1 MKDKLN
7 KLNAGTFFDMKK
19 FMKNREHL
27 NLHYIREYYKLYII
41 TFYKTCAKIKGVS
54 ALQIKALQVP
64 ESIEAGQVVRLVC
77 LFDPEQEDLYSVKWY
92 KDDVE
97 FFRFLPKD
105 KPANQFFET
114 RDVEVDMSRSSN
126 GTVFLKNTSRSAE
139 GMYRCEVS
147 ADAPSFQSIFSEK
160 FMAVEDRPVATSQ
173 SDAHFLCPWTLR
185 QILWT
190 MLLPLILYQ

>member
-1 MKDKLN
+1 MSPQPAPMCL
-7 KLNAGTFFDMKK
+7 LLLAALGCLW
-19 FMKNREHL
+19 H
-27 NLHYIREYYKLYII
+27 
-41 TFYKTCAKIKGVS
+41 GVS

-64 ESIEAGQVVRLVC
+64 DSIEAGDLVRLVC
-77 LFDPEQEDLYSVKWY
+77 IFDPEQEDLYSVKWY
-92 KDDVE
+92 KDDIE

-105 KPANQFFET
+105 KPANQFFEI
-114 RDVEVDMSRSSN
+114 RDVEVDMTRSSN

-160 FMAVEDRPVATSQ
+160 FMAVEDRPEEMHK
-173 SDAHFLCPWTLR
+173 DAAHLLCPWSRR

-190 MLLPLILYQ
+190 MLFLLVFCQ

>member
-1 MKDKLN
+1 M
-7 KLNAGTFFDMKK
+7 TF
-19 FMKNREHL
+19 E
-27 NLHYIREYYKLYII
+27 IR
-41 TFYKTCAKIKGVS
+41 VS
-54 ALQIKALQVP
+54 SLQIKALQVP

-92 KDDVE
+92 KDDIE

-105 KPANQFFET
+105 KPANQFFEI

-160 FMAVEDRPVATSQ
+160 FMAVEDRPEETPMS
-173 SDAHFLCPWTLR
+173 SAHSFCPWTL
-185 QILWT
+185 QWIIWTKILLQ
-190 MLLPLILYQ
+190 LLCQ

>member
-1 MKDKLN
+1 M
-7 KLNAGTFFDMKK
+7 FV
-19 FMKNREHL
+19 E
-27 NLHYIREYYKLYII
+27 
-41 TFYKTCAKIKGVS
+41 GVS

-160 FMAVEDRPVATSQ
+160 FMAVEAYWSWSLTLTRHIMNSSQ
-173 SDAHFLCPWTLR
+173 SDTEDTPCR
-185 QILWT
+185 CILN
-190 MLLPLILYQ
+190 LVRLKVLPLAWCESSEEGTRADVILVT

>member
-1 MKDKLN
+1 MAN
-7 KLNAGTFFDMKK
+7 I
-19 FMKNREHL
+19 NRNH
-27 NLHYIREYYKLYII
+27 HDIWFSY
-41 TFYKTCAKIKGVS
+41 TVQGVS
-54 ALQIKALQVP
+54 SLQIKALQVP

-92 KDDVE
+92 KDDIE

-105 KPANQFFET
+105 KPANQFFEI

-160 FMAVEDRPVATSQ
+160 FMAVEGKYFLHLSLWNLFSNCLVANISN
-173 SDAHFLCPWTLR
+173 CIKLR
-185 QILWT
+185 
-190 MLLPLILYQ
+190 